1 MSLAP
6 VSARTPAARSAPGPD
21 VTRPALR
28 TVGVEEELLLVDPR
42 TGRTVPAGPAVTRRV
57 APRCTDGTP
66 GPVPGVVVPLE
77 SELQQEQVETATPPR
92 TAMADVAEDLRRL
105 RRAADAAARSVGARA
120 AALATFPLPV
130 TPVLTPNPRY
140 EAIAAHVGLTCAEQL
155 TCGCHVHV
163 AVSCDE
169 EGVAVLDRIRPWLP
183 VLTAIATNSPFWQG
197 ADTGYAG
204 YRTQAWNRWPGTGP
218 ADPFGSA
225 AGYHAVV
232 AQLIG
237 TGTVLDEGMVYFDA
251 RLSAHYPTVEVRV
264 PDVCL
269 YVADTVLV
277 AALTRAL
284 VDTAAARWR
293 AGEPVPADPTCVLRM
308 AAWRASRS
316 GTADDLVDPVTHRLR
331 PAPDVLTALLDHTR
345 DALSA
350 AGDLAGVE
358 EGLDRV
364 LTRGTGARWQRG
376 VARATGRLEDVV
388 AGAAERTLA

>member
-1 MSLAP
+1 M
-6 VSARTPAARSAPGPD
+6 
-21 VTRPALR
+21 R

-42 TGRTVPAGPAVTRRV
+42 TGRTVPGGPAVTRWA
-57 APRCTDGTP
+57 APAGSDAP
-66 GPVPGVVVPLE
+66 GPVAGVVVPLE

-130 TPVLTPNPRY
+130 APVLTPDPRY

-183 VLTAIATNSPFWQG
+183 VLTVVATNSPFWQG

-225 AGYHAVV
+225 AAYHAVV
-232 AQLIG
+232 AELIA
-237 TGTVLDEGMVYFDA
+237 TGTVLDEAMVYFDA
-251 RLSAHYPTVEVRV
+251 RLSAHYPTVEIRV

-269 YVADTVLV
+269 DVADTVLV
-277 AALTRAL
+277 AALARAL
-284 VDTAAARWR
+284 VDTAADRWR

-316 GTADDLVDPVTHRLR
+316 GTADDLVDPATHRLR
-331 PAPDVLTALLDHTR
+331 PAPDVLAALLDHTR
-345 DALSA
+345 DALAA
-350 AGDLAGVE
+350 AGDLAVVE
-358 EGLDRV
+358 QGLDRV

-376 VARATGRLEDVV
+376 VAQATGRLEDVV
-388 AGAAERTLA
+388 AAAAERTVA